1 MKSLRDFI
9 KESLEDKDIQ
19 NLEVIYE
26 MGYREPIV
34 IQAPE
39 TYSEDD
45 LTLYFQD
52 KVFEQLPGG
61 KKLAQKFFGSNA
73 SKLIDVHIEYDSFQR
88 DGDWDDNID
97 LEWDNEYDTKNSEK
111 NELSYFVLDDVKYIL
126 SFESFK
132 IKVENEGD
140 IDNILHKIFDV
151 TESSSM
157 NEYPIN
163 LKLYNFK
170 YDAQV

>member
-1 MKSLRDFI
+1 MKSLRDLI

-19 NLEVIYE
+19 NLEVIYQ
-26 MGYREPIV
+26 MGYQEPIV
-34 IQAPE
+34 IKAPE

-45 LTLYFQD
+45 ITLYLQD
-52 KVFEQLPGG
+52 KIFEELPGG
-61 KKLAQKFFGSNA
+61 KKLSQKFFGVNA
-73 SKLIDVHIEYDSFQR
+73 KKLIDVHIEYDSFQR
-88 DGDWDDNID
+88 DGDWDDNVDID
-97 LEWDNEYDTKNSEK
+97 WDNEYDTKNSDD

-132 IKVENEGD
+132 IKVENDGD
-140 IDNILHKIFDV
+140 INKILHKIFDV

-163 LKLYNFK
+163 LKLLDFK